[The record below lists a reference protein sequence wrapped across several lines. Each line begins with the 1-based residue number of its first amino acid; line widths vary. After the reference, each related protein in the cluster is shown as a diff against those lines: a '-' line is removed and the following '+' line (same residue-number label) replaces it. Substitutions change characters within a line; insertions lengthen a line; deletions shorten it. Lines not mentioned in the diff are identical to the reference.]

1 MKSKDFDL
9 DFARRERYTYTKII
23 SSQGKVPGKSFGGS
37 NTMSVA
43 LNTKHLSGFISEEE
57 YAAIYPQVEAAHNQ
71 LEAKSGPGN
80 DFLGWMYLPRDY
92 DKEEF
97 ERIKAAAAKIRE
109 DSDVLVVAG
118 IGGSY
123 LGARGVIECLCSPN
137 YNLKKKSTPNIY
149 FIGNGLSSDALREV
163 TELIGD
169 DDFSVNVISKS
180 GTTTEPAVAFRFFRE
195 KLEKKYGKAEAAKR
209 IYATT
214 DAHKGALKSLADQ
227 EGYEEFVVP
236 DNIGGRYS
244 VLTAVGL
251 LPIAVAGVDL
261 DELMGGAQE
270 LMTLCAKNDYS
281 NPAWQYAAM
290 RHELYRQG
298 KKVELLACFEP
309 AFRFMAEWWKQLYGE
324 SEGKEEKGL
333 FPASVDFTADLHSM
347 GQYIQQGERMLMETV
362 VRFAP
367 AEQQMVVPFD
377 EANGDGLNF
386 LAGKTMDFINRQAMD
401 GTLLAH
407 VEGGVPNIILN
418 LDENNART
426 MGQLIYFFEYACGL
440 SGYLLGVNPFDQPGV
455 EAYKK
460 NMFALLGKP
469 GYEEMGEELRKRLR

>member
-1 MKSKDFDL
+1 MLSID
-9 DFARRERYTYTKII
+9 I
-23 SSQGKVPGKSFGGS
+23 SHAASF
-37 NTMSVA
+37 
-43 LNTKHLSGFISEEE
+43 LSLP
-57 YAAIYPQVEAAHNQ
+57 YEAALRPR
-71 LEAKSGPGN
+71 LERAAGWLQNGGGKGS
-80 DFLGWMYLPRDY
+80 DFIGWVTLPRDY
-92 DKEEF
+92 DRGEYA
-97 ERIKAAAAKIRE
+97 RILAAAMKIQG
-109 DSDVLVVAG
+109 DSKALVVIG

-195 KLEKKYGKAEAAKR
+195 KLEKKYGKEEAAKR

-261 DELMGGAQE
+261 NELMGGAQE
-270 LMTLCAKNDYS
+270 MMTLCAKNDYS

-324 SEGKEEKGL
+324 SEGKNGIGI
-333 FPASVDFTADLHSM
+333 FPASVEYNADLHSM
-347 GQYIQQGERMLMETV
+347 GQYIQDGPRTLMETV
-362 VRFAP
+362 VSF
-367 AEQQMVVPFD
+367 EQPLNEFSVPF
-377 EANGDGLNF
+377 AMGDPDRLNY
-386 LAGKTMDFINRQAMD
+386 LAGRKLSDISRMAQEAVKA
-401 GTLLAH
+401 AH
-407 VEGGVPNIILN
+407 ITGGVPNLEVRVPKR
-418 LDENNART
+418 DEA
-426 MGQLIYFFEYACGL
+426 GFAWLVCFFELACAI
-440 SGYLLGVNPFDQPGV
+440 SGYMSGVNPFDQPGV

-460 NMFALLGKP
+460 NMFSLLGKP
-469 GYEEMGEELRKRLR
+469 EAN